1 MSLVLHGGHGKTL
14 FVAPGSIR
22 IVQEH
27 LDERR
32 DTSILTR
39 HITCVEVK
47 KPGAFDGFIQ
57 FSFAGGKP
65 HDNAH
70 TITGGSFDAAR
81 DEHSVTF
88 SGMDAYD
95 IALKIKLNVES
106 WSPTDGP
113 AAAAPV
119 ADEIR
124 KLKALVDEGTL
135 TPDEFLARKRQ
146 LLGT

>member
-1 MSLVLHGGHGKTL
+1 
-14 FVAPGSIR
+14 
-22 IVQEH
+22 
-27 LDERR
+27 
-32 DTSILTR
+32 
-39 HITCVEVK
+39 
-47 KPGAFDGFIQ
+47 
-57 FSFAGGKP
+57 
-65 HDNAH
+65 
-70 TITGGSFDAAR
+70 
-81 DEHSVTF
+81 
-88 SGMDAYD
+88 MDAYD

-124 KLKALVDEGTL
+124 KLKALVDKGTL